1 MLNTQKAIK
10 VGLDFRKLDTIMLC
24 SDPKKILSYFN

>member
-24 SDPKKILSYFN
+24 SDPKDFIIF